1 MWTQDLKFEM
11 REIKEGAVSKQEE
24 TTGSTHIIKI
34 FPRAS
39 DDEMTRNGR
48 KNEYK

>member
-1 MWTQDLKFEM
+1 M
-11 REIKEGAVSKQEE
+11 REIKEGAMSKQEE

-34 FPRAS
+34 FLRAS

-48 KNEYK
+48 KMNINKFVWVNK